1 MLWSLQVW
9 EYKAGRG
16 CFVGLEGLLRIMEIL
31 PCREGL
37 LWASFCIRRDT
48 VQPTNLKEG
57 RVR

>member
-1 MLWSLQVW
+1 M
-9 EYKAGRG
+9 
-16 CFVGLEGLLRIMEIL
+16 GLEGLLRNMEIL

-37 LWASFCIRRDT
+37 LWGSFCIRRDT